1 MIATFVGIALLF
13 VSGGEIAYVDLSGP
27 PKHREPATPGEL
39 IGPAEGRG
47 VRMGGSFHRGGKP
60 SPDTPP
66 ISVRLD
72 QILPYVDRES
82 GQQKWALE
90 VVVTNTGKT
99 GLSIPVGDDDDAV
112 MADKDGDRRCLGLQ
126 VRLGDRLSA
135 IIGSVE
141 SVSNSRQPASIAR
154 LQPGDAVRFRLPFD
168 KLSAS
173 ITRAK
178 ANDADLEV
186 TVRASLRRVVVD
198 DDHGYD
204 LEEQIG
210 DDVPSENSLPFWP

>member
-1 MIATFVGIALLF
+1 
-13 VSGGEIAYVDLSGP
+13 
-27 PKHREPATPGEL
+27 
-39 IGPAEGRG
+39 
-47 VRMGGSFHRGGKP
+47 MGGSFHRGGKP

-186 TVRASLRRVVVD
+186 TARASLRRVVVD